1 MEERAALWTASILA
15 SQKRRDVY
23 VVFVVCRRLLIE
35 RSCRRWSYGY
45 RWQDGRA
52 LGSLWSRLGNH
63 GWCSCGEVAVFGRIG
78 DDTFGQYILD
88 EFAST
93 AVNTDGVETVSGAQ
107 SQFAFCVAHEATGKR
122 TIFYK
127 HGSMARLGADDVDL
141 AALTDCRC
149 LLIDSHHPH
158 AALAAAQ
165 RARSQGVPVVLDA
178 ERVEPHLDALLA
190 AVDYPVLPDD
200 LVTALGGGDEASGI
214 EQIMHHRPAALV
226 VTRGADGADLY
237 SADEHLYQPA
247 FAVPQ
252 VVDTTGAGD
261 VFHGAFAYALAL
273 GHDLQ
278 ECLKLASATAALSTT
293 ALGGR
298 GHLPSLAETR
308 ALSEGM
314 CGLCSG

>member
-1 MEERAALWTASILA
+1 MEATYDVCALGCVCWDLVGTVEHYPELDEKAPIGRFVQHGGGRAGTAAAAVAAL
-15 SQKRRDVY
+15 
-23 VVFVVCRRLLIE
+23 
-35 RSCRRWSYGY
+35 G
-45 RWQDGRA
+45 
-52 LGSLWSRLGNH
+52 
-63 GWCSCGEVAVFGRIG
+63 GEVAVFGRIG

-165 RARSQGVPVVLDA
+165 QARSQGVPVVLDA
-178 ERVEPHLDALLA
+178 ERIEPHLDALLA
-190 AVDYPVLPDD
+190 AVDYPVLPES
-200 LVTALGGGDEASGI
+200 LVAALGDDDEASGI

-226 VTRGADGADLY
+226 VTRGADGAELY

-252 VVDTTGAGD
+252 MVDTTGAGD

-298 GHLPSLAETR
+298 GHLPSMAETR

-314 CGLCSG
+314 CGLCSS